1 MNTRGKPLFMTH
13 FTANWPL
20 FLRESLLSSVK
31 NHNFILWWKMYREVF
46 GSFWLDWT
54 QYKENYAE
62 KKNDGPTHWQTINLR
77 SEPVH
82 LQTHLFPL
90 GYWTTISWSSSMPH
104 TVPVVVSVS
113 NMPSVHPPWP
123 CWRDWTI
130 SRSKSMLT
138 RSPIWRPPGFLL
150 PFCSPGR

>member
-1 MNTRGKPLFMTH
+1 MIYVRQSGEITLLWIPEAECKEAPEANECYKPFHLI
-13 FTANWPL
+13 
-20 FLRESLLSSVK
+20 V
-31 NHNFILWWKMYREVF
+31 KMYWKVAAFDWAEVNRVIWKLCWCDDAVRWCH
-46 GSFWLDWT
+46 SLAANKT
-54 QYKENYAE
+54 E
-62 KKNDGPTHWQTINLR
+62 L
-77 SEPVH
+77 VH
-82 LQTHLFPL
+82 PQTHLFPL

-138 RSPIWRPPGFLL
+138 RSPIWSPPGFLL
-150 PFCSPGR
+150 PFCSPRRS